1 MAKELEHELGK
12 REPLER
18 LVRTLIIGQV
28 AGVGG
33 GVGMLLAHT
42 GIIFPLNKKKKAGFD
57 DNALRS
63 LIVLAG
69 ERQTKKSRISR
80 FSLLKIRGRQR

>member
-33 GVGMLLAHT
+33 G
-42 GIIFPLNKKKKAGFD
+42 
-57 DNALRS
+57 
-63 LIVLAG
+63 
-69 ERQTKKSRISR
+69 
-80 FSLLKIRGRQR
+80 